1 VVDHYEHACTET
13 VSTLHL
19 SSNYSVLLMEIHNK
33 IVGPGIW
40 AKGAMVVVVHD
51 EHACRELYQVPC
63 LKLDQQISLG
73 LLEPQL
79 HPQ

>member
-1 VVDHYEHACTET
+1 
-13 VSTLHL
+13 
-19 SSNYSVLLMEIHNK
+19 VLLIEIHNK

-40 AKGAMVVVVHD
+40 TKGAMVVVVVVVHD